1 MAFYLR
7 LKPLVALATS
17 TLTPR
22 HQPIR
27 IYQNRESC
35 WSLFRAIHKLFLGI
49 CSATGS
55 KNKQTVEN
63 RQLFDF
69 EAIVNLVRICLFFHP
84 ILNQSPLWVPPPK
97 VLMSRSSS
105 IQYCMFRSNSCGSF
119 GNLGQSF
126 PQSWHQTRES
136 RATNLD
142 AQSRHRAD
150 VGIVMTGSSRR
161 SPCAIAMWLSV
172 HLLHPNVLMLLFYG

>member
-1 MAFYLR
+1 MIITVRIFMFADQTGSVLSSFE
-7 LKPLVALATS
+7 
-17 TLTPR
+17 TPCCIGNI
-22 HQPIR
+22 HIDPTAPTDTDLS
-27 IYQNRESC
+27 ESC
-35 WSLFRAIHKLFLGI
+35 WSLFREIHKLFLGI

-126 PQSWHQTRES
+126 PQS
-136 RATNLD
+136 
-142 AQSRHRAD
+142 
-150 VGIVMTGSSRR
+150 
-161 SPCAIAMWLSV
+161 
-172 HLLHPNVLMLLFYG
+172 